1 MPVPVIRHYESV
13 APVVHIHAVSLNNNS
28 AFVAKDLASRLA
40 YAKDPLK
47 RCLVKYTEHR
57 LTPDAGA
64 HGTPVTVTS
73 VYDSLRHAPSP
84 SNPQHEVDVYNTD
97 TPAKDLNPDAVVLVI
112 PSYGQFVTLEDGS
125 RVKGPMVPTC
135 FRKVLTSQKL
145 WSTAKPPFGPTPV
158 FIVGSGNRT
167 FGSDFC
173 AAIPEARE
181 LIQVHQNQCRIH
193 TQELDLRGT
202 QSERDQLLVAV
213 RDSAVRQAYSTFIIN
228 DVPLEAKL
236 RPAAI

>member
-1 MPVPVIRHYESV
+1 MPVPVIRHYRSV
-13 APVVHIHAVSLNNNS
+13 APVVHIYTASLSGNS

-84 SNPQHEVDVYNTD
+84 SNPQHEVDVYNTSN
-97 TPAKDLNPDAVVLVI
+97 PIKDADPDVVVFVV

-125 RVKGPMVPTC
+125 RVKGPMVPAC
-135 FRKVLTSQKL
+135 LRKLASSASL
-145 WSTAKPPFGPTPV
+145 WSKPSQSQPNPTPV

-167 FGSDFC
+167 FGSDYC
-173 AAIPEARE
+173 AATTEYTQLLRE
-181 LIQVHQNQCRIH
+181 HQNQARLITAC
-193 TQELDLRGT
+193 LDLRGT
-202 QSERDQLLVAV
+202 ETDRSNYANHILDLAI
-213 RDSAVRQAYSTFIIN
+213 RQAYGI
-228 DVPLEAKL
+228 EY
-236 RPAAI
+236 RQ

>member
-1 MPVPVIRHYESV
+1 MSVPVIRHYESV

-40 YAKDPLK
+40 YAKDPLH

-84 SNPQHEVDVYNTD
+84 SNPLHEVDVYNTD
-97 TPAKDLNPDAVVLVI
+97 DPSGTDPDAVVLIV

-135 FRKVLTSQKL
+135 FRKILASQKL
-145 WSTAKPPFGPTPV
+145 WPLPAPPFGPTPV

-173 AAIPEARE
+173 AAIPETRE
-181 LIQVHQNQCRIH
+181 LIQTHQNQCRVH
-193 TQELDLRGT
+193 TCELDLRGT
-202 QSERDQLLVAV
+202 QSERDQLLVTV
-213 RDSAVRQAYSTFIIN
+213 RDSAIRQAYSTF
-228 DVPLEAKL
+228 AT
-236 RPAAI
+236 RAIL

>member
-13 APVVHIHAVSLNNNS
+13 APVVHIHTVSLGNNS

-40 YAKDPLK
+40 YAKNPLQ

-73 VYDSLRHAPSP
+73 VYDSLRHALSP
-84 SNPQHEVDVYNTD
+84 SNPQHEVDVYNTSN
-97 TPAKDLNPDAVVLVI
+97 PAGTDPDAVVLVV

-135 FRKVLTSQKL
+135 FRKILASQKL
-145 WSTAKPPFGPTPV
+145 WSLPAPPFDPTPV

-173 AAIPEARE
+173 AAIPETRG
-181 LIQVHQNQCRIH
+181 LIQTHQNQCRIH
-193 TQELDLRGT
+193 THELDLRGT

-213 RDSAVRQAYSTFIIN
+213 RDSAIRQAYSTFATRA
-228 DVPLEAKL
+228 VL
-236 RPAAI
+236 

>member
-40 YAKDPLK
+40 YAKNPLS

-73 VYDSLRHAPSP
+73 VYDSLRHAPTP
-84 SNPQHEVDVYNTD
+84 SSPQHEVDVYNTNKPAEFDPD
-97 TPAKDLNPDAVVLVI
+97 TVVLVV

-135 FRKVLTSQKL
+135 FRKVLASQKL
-145 WSTAKPPFGPTPV
+145 WPLPTPPFRPTPV

-173 AAIPEARE
+173 AAIPEARG
-181 LIQVHQNQCRIH
+181 LIQTHQNQCRVYTH
-193 TQELDLRGT
+193 ELDLRGT

-213 RDSAVRQAYSTFIIN
+213 RDSAIRQAYSTF
-228 DVPLEAKL
+228 
-236 RPAAI
+236 AARAVL

>member
-1 MPVPVIRHYESV
+1 MPVPVIRHYRSV
-13 APVVHIHAVSLNNNS
+13 APVVHIHAASLNNNS
-28 AFVAKDLASRLA
+28 AFVAKDIASRLA

-84 SNPQHEVDVYNTD
+84 SNPQHEVDVYNT
-97 TPAKDLNPDAVVLVI
+97 PNPIKDVDPDAVVFVV

-125 RVKGPMVPTC
+125 RVKGPMVPAC
-135 FRKVLTSQKL
+135 LRKILTSQKL
-145 WSTAKPPFGPTPV
+145 WPEPPYPNRPTPV

-167 FGSDFC
+167 FGGDFC
-173 AAIPEARE
+173 AAVPETQE
-181 LIQVHQNQCRIH
+181 LITAHQNQCRVYKH
-193 TQELDLRGT
+193 LLDLRGT
-202 QSERDQLLVAV
+202 QPERDRILNEVLGT
-213 RDSAVRQAYSTFIIN
+213 AVRQAYADFLR
-228 DVPLEAKL
+228 DERPLYEKL
-236 RPAAI
+236 

>member
-1 MPVPVIRHYESV
+1 MPVPVIRHYRSV
-13 APVVHIHAVSLNNNS
+13 APVVHIYTASLTGNS

-40 YAKDPLK
+40 YAKDPLR

-84 SNPQHEVDVYNTD
+84 SNPQHEVDVYNTSN
-97 TPAKDLNPDAVVLVI
+97 PIKDADPDVVVFVV

-125 RVKGPMVPTC
+125 RVKGPMVPAC
-135 FRKVLTSQKL
+135 LRKLAASSSLWGKPSESQ
-145 WSTAKPPFGPTPV
+145 PNPTPV

-167 FGSDFC
+167 FGSDYC
-173 AAIPEARE
+173 AATTEYTQLLRE
-181 LIQVHQNQCRIH
+181 HQNQARLITAC
-193 TQELDLRGT
+193 LDLRGT
-202 QSERDQLLVAV
+202 ETDRTNYANHILDLAIY
-213 RDSAVRQAYSTFIIN
+213 QAYGI
-228 DVPLEAKL
+228 E
-236 RPAAI
+236 

>member
-1 MPVPVIRHYESV
+1 MPVPVIRHYDSV

-40 YAKDPLK
+40 YAKNPLQ
-47 RCLVKYTEHR
+47 RCLVKHTEHR

-84 SNPQHEVDVYNTD
+84 SSPQHEVDVYNTNA
-97 TPAKDLNPDAVVLVI
+97 PAEADPDAVVLVV

-135 FRKVLTSQKL
+135 FRKVLASQKL
-145 WSTAKPPFGPTPV
+145 WPTTEPPFGPTPV

-181 LIQVHQNQCRIH
+181 LIQTHQNQCRIH
-193 TQELDLRGT
+193 THELDLRGT
-202 QSERDQLLVAV
+202 QGERDQLLVAV
-213 RDSAVRQAYSTFIIN
+213 RDSAIRQAYSTF
-228 DVPLEAKL
+228 
-236 RPAAI
+236 AARAVL

>member
-40 YAKDPLK
+40 YAKNPLQ

-57 LTPDAGA
+57 LTPEAGA

-97 TPAKDLNPDAVVLVI
+97 TPSKDLAPDAVVLVI

-135 FRKVLTSQKL
+135 FRKILTSQKL
-145 WSTAKPPFGPTPV
+145 WPTPAPTFGPTPV

-173 AAIPEARE
+173 AAIPEARG
-181 LIQVHQNQCRIH
+181 LIQTHQNQCRIYTH
-193 TQELDLRGT
+193 ELDLRGT
-202 QSERDQLLVAV
+202 QSERDQLLIAV
-213 RDSAVRQAYSTFIIN
+213 RDSAIRQAYSAFATRA
-228 DVPLEAKL
+228 VL
-236 RPAAI
+236 

>member
-1 MPVPVIRHYESV
+1 MPVPVIRHYRSV
-13 APVVHIHAVSLNNNS
+13 APVVHIYTASLSGNS

-73 VYDSLRHAPSP
+73 VYDSLRHAPTP
-84 SNPQHEVDVYNTD
+84 GNPQHEVDVYNTSN
-97 TPAKDLNPDAVVLVI
+97 PVKDAEPDAVVFVV

-125 RVKGPMVPTC
+125 RVKGPMVPAC
-135 FRKVLTSQKL
+135 LRKLATASPL
-145 WSTAKPPFGPTPV
+145 WSKPSESQPNPTPV

-167 FGSDFC
+167 FGSDYC
-173 AAIPEARE
+173 AATTEYTQLLRE
-181 LIQVHQNQCRIH
+181 HQNQARLITAC
-193 TQELDLRGT
+193 LDLRGT
-202 QSERDQLLVAV
+202 ETDRTNYANHILDLAI
-213 RDSAVRQAYSTFIIN
+213 RQAYGT
-228 DVPLEAKL
+228 EY
-236 RPAAI
+236 RQ

>member
-40 YAKDPLK
+40 YAKNPLQ

-73 VYDSLRHAPSP
+73 VYDSLRHAPTP
-84 SNPQHEVDVYNTD
+84 SSPQHEVDVYNTN
-97 TPAKDLNPDAVVLVI
+97 TPAEVDPDAVVLVV

-135 FRKVLTSQKL
+135 FRKVLASQKL
-145 WSTAKPPFGPTPV
+145 WPLPTPPFGPTPV
-158 FIVGSGNRT
+158 HVVGSGNRT

-173 AAIPEARE
+173 AATPETRE
-181 LIQVHQNQCRIH
+181 LIQTHQNQCRIYTH
-193 TQELDLRGT
+193 ELDLRGT

-213 RDSAVRQAYSTFIIN
+213 RDSAVRQAYSAFATRA
-228 DVPLEAKL
+228 VL
-236 RPAAI
+236 

>member
-1 MPVPVIRHYESV
+1 MPVPVVRHYESV
-13 APVVHIHAVSLNNNS
+13 APVVHIHTVSLNNNS

-40 YAKDPLK
+40 YAKNPLQ
-47 RCLVKYTEHR
+47 RCLVKYTEYR

-84 SNPQHEVDVYNTD
+84 SNPQHEVDVYNTNK
-97 TPAKDLNPDAVVLVI
+97 PAEADPDMVVLVV

-145 WSTAKPPFGPTPV
+145 WPLPIPPFGPTPV

-173 AAIPEARE
+173 AAIPEACD
-181 LIQVHQNQCRIH
+181 LIQTYQNQCRIYTH
-193 TQELDLRGT
+193 ELDLRGT

-213 RDSAVRQAYSTFIIN
+213 RDSAIRQAYSTF
-228 DVPLEAKL
+228 
-236 RPAAI
+236 AARAVL

>member
-1 MPVPVIRHYESV
+1 MPVPVIRRYRSV
-13 APVVHIHAVSLNNNS
+13 APVVHVHAASLNNNS

-40 YAKDPLK
+40 YAKNPLQ

-73 VYDSLRHAPSP
+73 VYDSLRHAPTP
-84 SNPQHEVDVYNTD
+84 SNPQHEVDVYNTSN
-97 TPAKDLNPDAVVLVI
+97 PAGGADPDVVVFVV

-125 RVKGPMVPTC
+125 RVKGPMVPAC

-145 WSTAKPPFGPTPV
+145 WSTAEPPFGPTPV

-173 AAIPEARE
+173 AAVPEARE
-181 LIQVHQNQCRIH
+181 LIQAHQNQCRIH
-193 TQELDLRGT
+193 THELDLRGT

-213 RDSAVRQAYSTFIIN
+213 RDSAIRQAHSAFITN
-228 DVPLEAKL
+228 EVPLEARL

>member
-1 MPVPVIRHYESV
+1 MPVPVIRHYESA
-13 APVVHIHAVSLNNNS
+13 APVVHVHAVSLNNNS

-40 YAKDPLK
+40 YAKTPLQ

-57 LTPDAGA
+57 LTPDSGA

-84 SNPQHEVDVYNTD
+84 SSPQHEVDVYNTN
-97 TPAKDLNPDAVVLVI
+97 TPAEADPDTVVLVV

-145 WSTAKPPFGPTPV
+145 WPLPTPPFGPTPV

-173 AAIPEARE
+173 AAIPEARG
-181 LIQVHQNQCRIH
+181 LIQTHQNQCRIYTH
-193 TQELDLRGT
+193 ELDLRGT

-213 RDSAVRQAYSTFIIN
+213 RDSAIRQAYSTF
-228 DVPLEAKL
+228 
-236 RPAAI
+236 AARAVL